1 MNNLQ
6 SINALAF
13 ANIILAWKRPFPSL
27 LAFLVALTLFVSLR
41 THLPP
46 LSQSPVP
53 QQPQKTPSLPR
64 KMSSA
69 TAGIRPI
76 SQVIKGQKMMEGA
89 GVRICRTIGVGGI
102 RVDPFLM
109 LDELRLP
116 AAEAS
121 SGFPDHPHRGMST
134 VSIMLSGKME
144 HWDSMG
150 NKGVIGP
157 GGVQYMT
164 AGRGIIHSEM
174 PVVTSGD
181 LHGFQLWINLAAKDK
196 MCKPRYQDIQ
206 KEEIPTVATEAGSI
220 RVMAGTVGETV
231 GPVKLKYPG
240 LLLDVNVEAGKEIKQ
255 RIPSDWNAFAY
266 VYEGGSGS
274 RLSGQSVSI
283 QHSYVFGTD
292 GDEIVATAGKDQG
305 LKFLLFAAK
314 PTNEE
319 IVQHGPFVMN
329 SPLEIQQAF
338 ADYRS
343 GKFQN
348 PDDDVWAADSDD
360 GEL

>member
-1 MNNLQ
+1 M
-6 SINALAF
+6 
-13 ANIILAWKRPFPSL
+13 
-27 LAFLVALTLFVSLR
+27 T
-41 THLPP
+41 
-46 LSQSPVP
+46 
-53 QQPQKTPSLPR
+53 
-64 KMSSA
+64 SS

-76 SQVIKGQKMMEGA
+76 AQVIKGQKMMEGA

-144 HWDSMG
+144 HWDSTG

-206 KEEIPTVATEAGSI
+206 KEEIPTVDVNNGSGAI
-220 RVMAGTVGETV
+220 RVMAGTVDETV

-240 LLLDVNVEAGKEIKQ
+240 LLLDVNVEAGKDIKQ
-255 RIPSDWNAFAY
+255 KIPSDWNAFAY
-266 VYEGGSGS
+266 VYEGTGG
-274 RLSGQSVSI
+274 RLSGQSVST
-283 QHSYVFGTD
+283 QHAYVFGTD
-292 GDEIVATAGKDQG
+292 GDEITASAGNDQG
-305 LKFLLFAAK
+305 LKFLLFAGK

-329 SPLEIQQAF
+329 SHLEIQQAF

-348 PDDDVWAADSDD
+348 PDDDVWAADE

>member
-1 MNNLQ
+1 MA
-6 SINALAF
+6 S
-13 ANIILAWKRPFPSL
+13 
-27 LAFLVALTLFVSLR
+27 
-41 THLPP
+41 
-46 LSQSPVP
+46 
-53 QQPQKTPSLPR
+53 
-64 KMSSA
+64 

-76 SQVIKGQKMMEGA
+76 AQVIKGQKLMEGA
-89 GVRICRTIGVGGI
+89 GVRIVRTIGVNDV

-116 AAEAS
+116 ATEAS
-121 SGFPDHPHRGMST
+121 AGFPDHPHRGMST

-144 HWDSMG
+144 HWDSQG
-150 NKGVIGP
+150 NKGMIGP
-157 GGVQYMT
+157 GGVQMMD

-181 LHGFQLWINLAAKDK
+181 LHGFQLWINLAKKDK

-206 KEEIPTVATEAGSI
+206 KEEIPVVYSDDGTI
-220 RVMAGTVGETV
+220 RVMAGTVGETK
-231 GPVKLKYPG
+231 GPAQLKYPG
-240 LLLDVNVEAGKEIKQ
+240 LILDVNVEPGKELRQ
-255 RIPSDWNAFAY
+255 QIPSAWNAFAY
-266 VYEGGSGS
+266 VYEGTGG
-274 RLSGQSVSI
+274 RLSGQSVST

-292 GDEIVATAGKDQG
+292 GDEIVASAGKDAG
-305 LKFLLFAAK
+305 LKFLLFAGK

-329 SPLEIQQAF
+329 SYLEIQQAF

-348 PDDDVWAADSDD
+348 PDDDVWAADD